1 MPMWINGI
9 SEQPPDLV
17 SPMIADV
24 DHRKLRMRGE
34 PPAALLPDVPSGWKA
49 GVRLTE
55 NKLPDKVDRRIA
67 HAYTIATSSCPG
79 LNTRSPMRIET
90 VDGSRFSPAVG
101 NPPNEMTC
109 DTKNT

>member
-1 MPMWINGI
+1 MPIWINWI

-17 SPMIADV
+17 SPMITNGD
-24 DHRKLRMRGE
+24 DRKFRMRGE
-34 PPAALLPDVPSGWKA
+34 PPAALLPNVPSGRKT
-49 GVRLTE
+49 GVRSTE
-55 NKLPDKVDRRIA
+55 DELAYKVDRRIA
-67 HAYTIATSSCPG
+67 HAYTIATSSCLG

-109 DTKNT
+109 DTKNI